1 MENQDRVFI
10 GKWKAEGKPKVQLVF
25 PRDDVHIAYYTD
37 TITVKMSKEL
47 AEKYSAQLRKAL
59 MDLDRTS

>member
-1 MENQDRVFI
+1 MENSKRVTVHKN
-10 GKWKAEGKPKVQLVF
+10 GKEIHLNFMLSITPLLYSGEF
-25 PRDDVHIAYYTD
+25 Y
-37 TITVKMSKEL
+37 TVKISKEL